1 MQSLPCTVAGNKFMS
16 SGGMVCVTHQQP
28 AGALTLHWLACWQ
41 KGQDWLFDLI
51 GFGIRAMTFVKQGSK
66 PKHLL
71 A

>member
-1 MQSLPCTVAGNKFMS
+1 
-16 SGGMVCVTHQQP
+16 MVCVTHQQP

-41 KGQDWLFDLI
+41 QGQDWLFDLV

-66 PKHLL
+66 AK